1 MQVSDLPTLN
11 ASLNGCA
18 SVLLFL
24 GYVFIRRGDKVSHQR
39 CMMAAFVCS
48 CIFLIS
54 YVTHKVL
61 VRGVH
66 TPLGATG
73 AILLIYRAMLVSHII
88 LAIAVVPLALTT
100 IRRGLAGQNDRH
112 RQIARIT
119 WPIWMYVSV
128 TGVLIYFA
136 LYHWFPA
143 KG

>member
-1 MQVSDLPTLN
+1 MV
-11 ASLNGCA
+11 
-18 SVLLFL
+18 
-24 GYVFIRRGDKVSHQR
+24 
-39 CMMAAFVCS
+39 AAFTCS
-48 CIFLIS
+48 CVFLIS

-66 TPLGATG
+66 TPLGASG
-73 AILLIYRAMLVSHII
+73 AILSIYRVMLVSHIL
-88 LAIAVVPLALTT
+88 LAIAVVPLALVT

-112 RQIARIT
+112 RKIARIT

-143 KG
+143 KT